1 MSYIIYLSHYP
12 AYNAGST
19 YNVDDSEYGK
29 VAVFLF
35 FPLKDRLQLLTY
47 RNSFT
52 FIAIFF
58 QNICTE

>member
-1 MSYIIYLSHYP
+1 MSYIIYLSYIS
-12 AYNAGST
+12 AFNACST

-35 FPLKDRLQLLTY
+35 FSLKDRLQLLTY

-58 QNICTE
+58 QNICIE